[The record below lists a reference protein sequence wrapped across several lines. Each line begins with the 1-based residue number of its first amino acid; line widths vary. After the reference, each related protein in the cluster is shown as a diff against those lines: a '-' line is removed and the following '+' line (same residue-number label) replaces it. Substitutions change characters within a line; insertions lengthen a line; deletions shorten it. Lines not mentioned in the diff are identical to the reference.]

1 MKQIIQ
7 TDGKQN
13 PQNPNIHCVFFPVS
27 FLEPTTTISTTT
39 STEETKV
46 EITPPSA
53 ISVSAS
59 INLNNQMNS
68 DIATSTESKPAG
80 PEAVAAPVGTTE
92 KPVEPVAP
100 EGDVQVT
107 TITVTQGYILI
118 SLWLSFSLDIFTLH
132 LH

>member
-1 MKQIIQ
+1 
-7 TDGKQN
+7 
-13 PQNPNIHCVFFPVS
+13 
-27 FLEPTTTISTTT
+27 
-39 STEETKV
+39 
-46 EITPPSA
+46 
-53 ISVSAS
+53 
-59 INLNNQMNS
+59 MNS

-118 SLWLSFSLDIFTLH
+118 SLWQVYRASHWIFLRCIFI
-132 LH
+132 LFNVKV

>member
-1 MKQIIQ
+1 
-7 TDGKQN
+7 
-13 PQNPNIHCVFFPVS
+13 
-27 FLEPTTTISTTT
+27 
-39 STEETKV
+39 
-46 EITPPSA
+46 
-53 ISVSAS
+53 
-59 INLNNQMNS
+59 MNS

-118 SLWLSFSLDIFTLH
+118 SLMC
-132 LH
+132 

>member
-1 MKQIIQ
+1 M
-7 TDGKQN
+7 
-13 PQNPNIHCVFFPVS
+13 FFSVS

-118 SLWLSFSLDIFTLH
+118 SLC
-132 LH
+132 

>member
-1 MKQIIQ
+1 MS
-7 TDGKQN
+7 
-13 PQNPNIHCVFFPVS
+13 VS
-27 FLEPTTTISTTT
+27 FLDPTTTISTTT

-59 INLNNQMNS
+59 INLNNDQMNS

-118 SLWLSFSLDIFTLH
+118 SLLSIVFIYCLGETNLINSKFAKMMRSLP
-132 LH
+132 